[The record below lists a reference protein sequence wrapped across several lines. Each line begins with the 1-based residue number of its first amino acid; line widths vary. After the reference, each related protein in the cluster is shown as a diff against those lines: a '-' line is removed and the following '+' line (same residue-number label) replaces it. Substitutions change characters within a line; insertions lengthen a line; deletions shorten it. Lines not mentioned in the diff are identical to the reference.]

1 MSVREEL
8 RTCLTDR
15 AILRATLAVP
25 GALGLALLA
34 TWPRGTLE
42 TALRTG
48 AVTDIFPVAGTCFLL
63 VLLFL
68 GARWGAESISSD
80 PDVTLRDYV
89 TRTPVSLPFLVL
101 GRLAAGASH
110 TFLLLLLG
118 APFLVA
124 AMAVGGAGI
133 PHILQALAVIG
144 AAGLAARMCGLL
156 ALALIGANG
165 PLRRA
170 LLFLFLTA
178 VLAVT
183 FFLAPA
189 VSPFRAM
196 ASLLKPVEGAPPPI
210 LSAAAGLGAALLLA
224 AGALAVLTVTRAR
237 AARRAPEAAGR

>member
-1 MSVREEL
+1 M
-8 RTCLTDR
+8 
-15 AILRATLAVP
+15 
-25 GALGLALLA
+25 
-34 TWPRGTLE
+34 WPRGTLE

-63 VLLFL
+63 VLLYL
-68 GARWGAESISSD
+68 GARWGAEDISSD
-80 PDVTLRDYV
+80 PDVKLRDYV

-101 GRLAAGASH
+101 GRLAAGAFH
-110 TFLLLLLG
+110 TLLLLLLG

-133 PHILQALAVIG
+133 PQTLQALAVIG

-156 ALALIGANG
+156 ALTLIAANG

-170 LLFLFLTA
+170 LLFLFLSA
-178 VLAVT
+178 ALAVT

-189 VSPFRAM
+189 VSPFRAL
-196 ASLLKPVEGAPPPI
+196 AFLLKPAEGPSPPM

-224 AGALAVLTVTRAR
+224 AGALAALTGMRAR
-237 AARRAPEAAGR
+237 AGRASEAVGR